1 MIRIFFTSI
10 TQIIS
15 IFITFVLLA
24 HNNIRLDD
32 LTVSHVPVGLV
43 DVIQL
48 VGLGEDLARVDVAV
62 QNRLQQNLL
71 VVSRNAG
78 TAAGN

>member
-10 TQIIS
+10 TQIIL
-15 IFITFVLLA
+15 IFILLV
-24 HNNIRLDD
+24 HNNIRLDG
-32 LTVSHVPVGLV
+32 LAVSHVPVSLV

-48 VGLGEDLARVDVAV
+48 VGLGEDLARVDIAV
-62 QNRLQQNLL
+62 QNRLQQNQL

>member
-15 IFITFVLLA
+15 IFTFILLV
-24 HNNIRLDD
+24 HNNIRLDG
-32 LTVSHVPVGLV
+32 LAVSHVPVGL
-43 DVIQL
+43 
-48 VGLGEDLARVDVAV
+48 VDVAV

-71 VVSRNAG
+71 VVSRSAG
-78 TAAGN
+78 TTAGNWDVVGEQHPHV